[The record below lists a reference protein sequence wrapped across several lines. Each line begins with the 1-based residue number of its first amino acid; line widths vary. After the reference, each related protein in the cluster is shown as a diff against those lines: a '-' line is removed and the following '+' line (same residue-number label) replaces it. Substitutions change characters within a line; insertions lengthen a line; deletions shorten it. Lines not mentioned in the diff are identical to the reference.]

1 MPSRSGD
8 ESAAASESAPVW
20 HYSNFDFFTTGGHV
34 ECFQC
39 RVPVCPTSQHIH
51 TQTHCTTQDIISLYE
66 PVDAILSALMVRGS
80 KISVHDQIASAVHG
94 NALFSCVLQLDLC
107 VWESVWVPL
116 LPCLHLC
123 THVHITCSFLKS
135 LYCVYV
141 CAWTHYCTCA
151 CVCVCVCVKL
161 GCVCV
166 SRGCGWVW
174 FSIIRRIQPR
184 LTASPAASEKQRASV
199 RPPHQSLCS

>member
-1 MPSRSGD
+1 MSSRSGD
-8 ESAAASESAPVW
+8 ESAAASESASVW

-51 TQTHCTTQDIISLYE
+51 TQTHCTTVIWLCCRAAYTLKEPLKILSLYE

-151 CVCVCVCVKL
+151 CVCVCVCHP
-161 GCVCV
+161 GVCLCLSWMWV
-166 SRGCGWVW
+166 SL
-174 FSIIRRIQPR
+174 I
-184 LTASPAASEKQRASV
+184 
-199 RPPHQSLCS
+199 